1 MSSQTDK
8 SYSCCLLEL
17 LTQTTL
23 DDAASSSSVIEADS
37 DSAVNVHSVE
47 YTLLY
52 IQKSNLMSSNLM
64 SLKHKEWSVIKA
76 ELSNAQKLMGEEAN
90 PKHLWVGM
98 SPTAAEKLP

>member
-52 IQKSNLMSSNLM
+52 IQKSNLMS
-64 SLKHKEWSVIKA
+64 LKHKEWSVIKA